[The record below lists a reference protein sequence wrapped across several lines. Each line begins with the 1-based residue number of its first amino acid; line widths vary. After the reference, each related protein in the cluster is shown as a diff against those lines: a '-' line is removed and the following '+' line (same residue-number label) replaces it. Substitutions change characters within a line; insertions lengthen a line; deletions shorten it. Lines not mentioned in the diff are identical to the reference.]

1 MDREKQISPLGIWAR
16 KLMAQQKPRNE
27 APITS
32 PINAPKAISSLLY
45 TQVKVADCRI
55 APNRISSVSKA
66 LFLSPYLYPHT
77 YTPLNNM

>member
-1 MDREKQISPLGIWAR
+1 
-16 KLMAQQKPRNE
+16 MAQQKPRNE

-45 TQVKVADCRI
+45 TQVKVADRRI

-66 LFLSPYLYPHT
+66 LLLSPQPSPQQHVALNNG
-77 YTPLNNM
+77 PLNGPP